1 MASFSASPAVLQID
15 GGAATFIPPRFSGT
29 AAALRITAGRG
40 SFSILADVA
49 KPRIERLQ
57 RFEPRNNKGT
67 ATLPGTAQ
75 VGFREQVVQQLN
87 AEGIE
92 KSFDAL
98 IANQTALQNTLNLA
112 LEGLAK
118 ATAAQERL
126 EITQS
131 WTEPTSVLTAN
142 SAGTITIAAHHR
154 NYGNGNKVAVDA
166 GSVSGFTPE
175 QQVSVFYRDA
185 ARAGGAVT
193 YETSL
198 LTVAQEGSVH
208 VVGRATIPQAGS
220 PPASG
225 TSPTAPGAVPPTGPE
240 GVSTPE
246 GYEEF

>member
-1 MASFSASPAVLQID
+1 M
-15 GGAATFIPPRFSGT
+15 
-29 AAALRITAGRG
+29 LRVTAGKA
-40 SFSILADVA
+40 SFSILATPV

-57 RFEPRNNKGT
+57 RFEPGNNKGSV
-67 ATLPGTAQ
+67 GIAQ
-75 VGFREQVVQQLN
+75 VAQTGFREQVVQQRN

-92 KSFDAL
+92 RAFDDL
-98 IANQTALQNTLNLA
+98 IANQIALQGALNLA

-131 WTEPTSVLTAN
+131 WTEPTSVLTAT
-142 SAGTITIAAHHR
+142 SAGTITIAAHQR
-154 NYGNGNKVAVDA
+154 NYGNGNRVSVDA
-166 GSVSGFTPE
+166 GSVSGFTPG

-193 YETSL
+193 YEASL

-208 VVGRATIPQAGS
+208 VVGRATIPEAGS

-225 TSPTAPGAVPPTGPE
+225 ASPSAPGAVPPT
-240 GVSTPE
+240 TPDGRPTPDE
-246 GYEEF
+246 YEPF